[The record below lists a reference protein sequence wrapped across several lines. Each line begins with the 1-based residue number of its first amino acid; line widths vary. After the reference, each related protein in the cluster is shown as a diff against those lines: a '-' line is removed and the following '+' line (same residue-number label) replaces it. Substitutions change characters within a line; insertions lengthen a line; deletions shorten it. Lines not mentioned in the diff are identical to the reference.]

1 MFSIRNFPRPAIG
14 YPALLGLFAIDFGI
28 MAFIFDDY
36 YGGPIIP
43 AIVGTLLAIVTMQIA
58 RFE

>member
-1 MFSIRNFPRPAIG
+1 MFSLSNFPRPAFG
-14 YPALLGLFAIDFGI
+14 YPAFLGFFAIDFAI

-36 YGGPIIP
+36 YGGPLIP

-58 RFE
+58 RFK

>member
-1 MFSIRNFPRPAIG
+1 MFSLQTLPRPAIG
-14 YPALLGLFAIDFGI
+14 YPAFLGLFVADIGI